1 MKSVPL
7 SLGLRVAAA
16 FGLAATG
23 VMLVGLPGRAQEAAK
38 NAPANPKEVYQ
49 QFRGHIAEGKF
60 DIAALFLQSFVDSKP
75 TDADLLD
82 IENRYGSTVFAQ
94 LRTIRKWSDDPK
106 VDAKAKDNVETLN
119 KMLKDA
125 TDKVLNDPARVAKFI
140 RNLGASYE
148 EKEFAKFELKR
159 TGEFAVPFMVETFRA
174 NQNPEVTKG
183 LLETITMLKPET
195 MAGWIAGLD
204 GLQPD
209 QQYTVLARIIARDD
223 VMNLL
228 TKAQTDFRP
237 YLWKLAGSEASPPL
251 AKFAREVLEQIVAGA
266 AKKVPEAELVAAAKV
281 FADHKAPYLGL
292 AAGNPTA
299 GTPSMV
305 PVWTWNAGTNKLELN
320 AAVPAGQADEYF
332 GLRYARWALE
342 KTPDYEPAQVLMLSI
357 AADRAMDRGK
367 FGDLAKTDPAVYK
380 MLADAPT
387 AVLAD
392 LLGRGLVEKRTGLV
406 LALTQSIGD
415 RAENGIKPLLER
427 ALDYGDPRVQLAA
440 ANALLRAPTPVD
452 SKSRSKIVEILR
464 RAAGGDPNALP
475 NAKGQALIADPNRQ
489 RADDTA
495 SHLRALGYEAEIY
508 SNGRD
513 LLKRT
518 GRASDFDIVLIDHHL
533 PNPELADVVANLR
546 ADTRAARRPILVVA
560 SQKDPVP
567 PSLDQLLLRFAL
579 LIAATETEPLGM
591 PAPYTPD
598 PKKTEDEQDRDR
610 RTIQEQRDNVFRTAL
625 VSRVDRLQ
633 RVLDTTGIE
642 LTDAQKF
649 NVKLRLE
656 QVTAAVLAAEYP
668 LTAESA
674 PRAYSNYLTLLKQ
687 IGLQPSAP
695 AYKRRVGVD
704 HLMKLIERLELDVNQ
719 MKASRDK
726 YEALR
731 SQVDADSLGLRVSPT
746 RDEEAEARLSRE
758 FRNVAALRVIPEP
771 PTPKWM
777 EAEINAV
784 FQDPAD
790 RPRDPAEKR
799 AGAKVAVAWLAKMAT
814 GEVTGFDAKPA
825 AAELIGA
832 LRADETADAAID
844 GTVKFPTAPAQ
855 EGLIS
860 TAVQLGRPLPIRL
873 KAADAAVRH
882 IQANGKLTAKP
893 LVDAVIDLAGK
904 EADADLRGKM
914 QVLKAL
920 LAPNA
925 KDYVKNL
932 HDYSPPLV
940 PPPPAPPKAPMPE
953 PKPKE

>member
-1 MKSVPL
+1 MSSFQL
-7 SLGLRVAAA
+7 SQALRVAAV
-16 FGLAATG
+16 FGLAAAG
-23 VMLVGLPGRAQEAAK
+23 VMFLGLPGRAQEAAK

-49 QFRGHIAEGKF
+49 QFRGHIAEGKY

-82 IENRYGSTVFAQ
+82 IENRYGSTVFSQ

-106 VDAKAKDNVETLN
+106 MDAKAKENIETLN

-125 TDKVLNDPARVAKFI
+125 TEKVLNDPARVAKFI
-140 RNLGASYE
+140 RNLGATFE
-148 EKEFAKFELKR
+148 EKEFAKFELRR
-159 TGEFAVPFMVETFRA
+159 TGEFAVPYMVETLRA
-174 NQNPEVTKG
+174 NPEPAITTG

-251 AKFAREVLEQIVAGA
+251 AKFSREVLEKIVDGA
-266 AKKVPEAELVAAAKV
+266 AKKQPESELVAAAKV
-281 FADHKAPYLGL
+281 FADHKAPYLGV

-320 AAVPAGQADEYF
+320 AAVPTGQADEYF

-342 KTPDYEPAQVLMLSI
+342 KSSDYEPAQVLMLSI
-357 AADRAMDRGK
+357 AAERAMDRGK
-367 FGDLAKTDPAVYK
+367 FGDLAKTDPTVYR
-380 MLADAPT
+380 MLADAPIT
-387 AVLAD
+387 VLAD

-440 ANALLRAPTPVD
+440 ASALLRAPTPVD
-452 SKSRSKIVEILR
+452 SRSRSKIVEILR

-495 SHLRALGYEAEIY
+495 THLRALGYETEIY

-518 GRASDFDIVLIDHHL
+518 GRASDFDIVLIDHHI
-533 PNPELADVVANLR
+533 PNPELSDVVANLR
-546 ADTRAARRPILVVA
+546 ADNRAARRPILVVA
-560 SQKDPVP
+560 SQKTPVP
-567 PSLDQLLLRFAL
+567 PTIDQLLLRFAL

-598 PKKTEDEQDRDR
+598 PKKSEEDQERDR
-610 RTIQEQRDNVFRTAL
+610 KTIGAQRDDVFRNAL
-625 VSRVDRLQ
+625 ILRSERLH

-649 NVKLRLE
+649 NVKLRVE

-674 PRAYSNYLTLLKQ
+674 PRAYTNYLALIKQ

-695 AYKRRVGVD
+695 EYKRRTGVD
-704 HLMKLIERLELDVNQ
+704 HIMRLIERLELDVNQ

-726 YEALR
+726 FESLR
-731 SQVDADSLGLRVSPT
+731 SRVDADSLGLRVSPT
-746 RDEEAEARLSRE
+746 RDEEAEARLARE
-758 FRNVAALRVIPEP
+758 FRSVAALRIIPEP
-771 PTPKWM
+771 PTSKWM
-777 EAEINAV
+777 EAEINAA

-799 AGAKVAVAWLAKMAT
+799 AGAKLAVAWLTKMAT
-814 GEVTGFDAKPA
+814 GEVPGFDAKAA

-832 LRADETADAAID
+832 LRSDETADAAID
-844 GTVKFPTAPAQ
+844 GVVKFPTAPAQ
-855 EGLIS
+855 DGLIS
-860 TAVQLGRPLPIRL
+860 TALTMGRPLPLRT
-873 KAADAAVRH
+873 KAADAAIRH
-882 IQANGKLTAKP
+882 IQANGRLTAKT
-893 LVDAVIDLAGK
+893 LVDSIVDQSAK
-904 EADADLRGKM
+904 EPDADLRGKFL
-914 QVLKAL
+914 VLKAL
-920 LAPNA
+920 LSPNA

-940 PPPPAPPKAPMPE
+940 PPPAPPKAPTPE